1 MRCSSVSLR
10 GSFTAGN
17 LKGMEVVL
25 TPHPASA
32 GPVWRAGWWGL
43 MRRIV
48 VMALLSRGVHG
59 VATTAT
65 FRLASTIPCDTR
77 VVCWLENARRLDDA
91 PAGVLGMLSTRRK
104 TSKQVR
110 LEAIMIC
117 REKEGSG

>member
-25 TPHPASA
+25 TPLPASA

-43 MRRIV
+43 MRRVV

-65 FRLASTIPCDTR
+65 FSGLLQQFPVIPEWCVGSKMLVDSMMRLPESSECFQ
-77 VVCWLENARRLDDA
+77 
-91 PAGVLGMLSTRRK
+91 PAAKPRSRSVWRP
-104 TSKQVR
+104 
-110 LEAIMIC
+110 
-117 REKEGSG
+117 